1 MENSNPFKIGDRFPE
16 VTVLRR
22 SAPKRSRRI
31 IVVVG
36 LFCLAIRGDFTPV
49 CTTEFIAFEQWKEPF
64 RKMNTELIGLS
75 VDSIQ

>member
-36 LFCLAIRGDFTPV
+36 LFYLAIRGISHLYARPS
-49 CTTEFIAFEQWKEPF
+49 
-64 RKMNTELIGLS
+64 LS
-75 VDSIQ
+75 HSSSGKNRSAK